1 MEDRTMYGC
10 TCLRWDREF
19 PNKIQTCRTDMYYTL
34 YGAMPDILKWANDYD
49 DVCLQS
55 VVPGE
60 NGKCK
65 IDYTSNGKHRLL
77 IYTSKKHSEKI
88 LEIIV
93 YIDSSK
99 HDIDFI
105 KNAIKD
111 TETTGITSDE
121 GYVIKVDIRDTGV

>member
-10 TCLRWDREF
+10 MCLSWDKEF

-34 YGAMPDILKWANDYD
+34 EGAMPDILKWANDYD
-49 DVCLQS
+49 DVSLQS

-65 IDYTSNGKHRLL
+65 IDYTSKGNHRLL

-88 LEIIV
+88 LEISV

-121 GYVIKVDIRDTGV
+121 GYVIKVDIRDTRV